1 MNSFNL
7 LRGFRDIAKDEGVRF
22 KKIIKSATDIANLN
36 NFEYIQLPILEFSNL
51 FERNLG
57 EESDILS
64 KEIYKF
70 SDRNGETLALRPE
83 MTAGNMRYIINNGL
97 YYGPFP
103 KKYFS
108 YGPNFRYDRPQKG
121 RYRQFYQLNYEVYG
135 NLSVDALCLQ
145 MKMIFDLLLQLETS
159 KESFIFKINHL
170 GSDKCR
176 QKYTTALVE
185 YLSKN
190 EDRLSQISKER
201 LVKNPLR
208 ILDSKEECDIEL
220 LQNAPKLS
228 AFWESEEFEKMKRI
242 EENLKKLK
250 INYAID
256 NQLVRGLDY
265 YTGFVF
271 EVFSKDLNSAIG
283 GGGEYNKML
292 EQMLGKKNIQ
302 MDSFGFALG
311 VDRLALIMQDGIE
324 NEMRFAIF
332 ANDCFEFLNM
342 RDKILLEFKHSE
354 IAIEYL
360 DNTKI
365 AQHKR
370 KEKAKQIN
378 CTHIAFYN
386 NNNEIE
392 IKTINNE

>member
-1 MNSFNL
+1 
-7 LRGFRDIAKDEGVRF
+7 
-22 KKIIKSATDIANLN
+22 
-36 NFEYIQLPILEFSNL
+36 LEFSNL